1 MTSQTA
7 FASLTINDE
16 LKQEIQVSRKFH
28 PFKNLDEIDVILDD
42 EYNSRNTTNKV
53 VLDAVPVSQN
63 QIKIGLAWLFEVE
76 NLDLDGMITI
86 NYPNTLTCSL
96 SNDDEDFFALASLK
110 IENDTWNITIYD
122 SEDVLLEFSFKHD

>member
-16 LKQEIQVSRKFH
+16 LKQEIQVSRTLR
-28 PFKNLDEIDVILDD
+28 PFKELDEIDAILDD
-42 EYNSRNTTNKV
+42 EYNSHNTINKV
-53 VLDAVPVSQN
+53 VLDVVPVSQN

-96 SNDDEDFFALASLK
+96 SNDKDLFALASLK
-110 IENDTWNITIYD
+110 IENDTWTITVYD
-122 SEDVLLEFSFKHD
+122 SEDVIFEFSFKHD